1 MDRDGRYSWVMWL
14 CVISQ
19 YSFNPQFLHH
29 YYHHW
34 FCATCR
40 PLRNYHL
47 HYFGHL
53 QKFALFILVAILLAS
68 SFQVAKLL
76 RTVDPLLHI
85 LALSASPFHLPHH
98 PSRIVHFKI
107 ESKCPFLANM
117 GPHLT
122 GLTYFPGLAAR
133 IIILRQKKE
142 ISIPLQHRASP
153 YRVYLLSLM
162 IPQSKIF
169 LQKKNKF
176 NSALANIESRP
187 HLTSQGWPTSRYWL
201 HQPSLHLLPFDLLSH
216 HPKWL

>member
-1 MDRDGRYSWVMWL
+1 MGGTVEWCDFVSFRNILLTHNFCIMIIIIDFVPPTDL
-14 CVISQ
+14 CAIII
-19 YSFNPQFLHH
+19 FIIL
-29 YYHHW
+29 
-34 FCATCR
+34 ATCR
-40 PLRNYHL
+40 NL
-47 HYFGHL
+47 HYSSLL
-53 QKFALFILVAILLAS
+53 QS
-68 SFQVAKLL
+68 CPQ
-76 RTVDPLLHI
+76 PLSKSPNSWGRSTHFSI

-153 YRVYLLSLM
+153 HRVYLLSLM
-162 IPQSKIF
+162 IPRSKFF

-201 HQPSLHLLPFDLLSH
+201 HQPSLHLLPLDLLSH
-216 HPKWL
+216 HPNWL

>member
-47 HYFGHL
+47 LYFGHG
-53 QKFALFILVAILLAS
+53 QNFALIILVAILVAA

-85 LALSASPFHLPHH
+85 GSISLPLPSSSSSFQDVRRLKANFHSWSTL
-98 PSRIVHFKI
+98 
-107 ESKCPFLANM
+107 

-122 GLTYFPGLAAR
+122 RLTYSPWLAAR
-133 IIILRQKKE
+133 INAIVIIILRQKKE
-142 ISIPLQHRASP
+142 LSIPLQHRASP
-153 YRVYLLSLM
+153 HRVYLLTLD
-162 IPQSKIF
+162 
-169 LQKKNKF
+169 
-176 NSALANIESRP
+176 AYA
-187 HLTSQGWPTSRYWL
+187 HDTTT
-201 HQPSLHLLPFDLLSH
+201 
-216 HPKWL
+216 